1 MLKKLGLF
9 TMIFATLLVFTGC
22 GAEKAKEE
30 GKEEEKVQNVEGTLE
45 EIMTKVYADI
55 PEEERPMM
63 LMNTVVNEENVE
75 YFLGTT
81 DIEYKEAL
89 ASEPGVGS
97 IPHSVVLVRVNEG
110 ADVEAIKTKIK
121 ESVNPRKW
129 ICVEAE
135 NVIVKSKGDLIIL
148 IMTTDGADKL
158 ETAFDNL

>member
-1 MLKKLGLF
+1 MLKKLGLL
-9 TMIFATLLVFTGC
+9 TMIFAALFTFTGC
-22 GAEKAKEE
+22 GAEK
-30 GKEEEKVQNVEGTLE
+30 EKNVEGTLE

-63 LMNTVVNEENVE
+63 LMNTEVNAENVE
-75 YFLGTT
+75 YFLGTA

-89 ASEPGVGS
+89 ASESGVGS

-121 ESVNPRKW
+121 DSVNPRKW

>member
-1 MLKKLGLF
+1 MLKKLGIF
-9 TMIFATLLVFTGC
+9 TMIFAALLAFTGC
-22 GAEKAKEE
+22 GSKKEE
-30 GKEEEKVQNVEGTLE
+30 VKNVEGTLE

-63 LMNTVVNEENVE
+63 LTNTVVDAENVE
-75 YFLGTT
+75 YFLGTA

-89 ASEPGVGS
+89 ASESGVGS

-148 IMTTDGADKL
+148 IMTTNGADKL

>member
-1 MLKKLGLF
+1 MLKKLGLLTIVF
-9 TMIFATLLVFTGC
+9 VALVAFTGC
-22 GAEKAKEE
+22 GADKETKEK
-30 GKEEEKVQNVEGTLE
+30 NVEGTLE

-63 LMNTVVNEENVE
+63 LMNTEVNAENVE
-75 YFLGTT
+75 YFLGTA

-89 ASEPGVGS
+89 ASESGVGS

-121 ESVNPRKW
+121 DSVNPRKW